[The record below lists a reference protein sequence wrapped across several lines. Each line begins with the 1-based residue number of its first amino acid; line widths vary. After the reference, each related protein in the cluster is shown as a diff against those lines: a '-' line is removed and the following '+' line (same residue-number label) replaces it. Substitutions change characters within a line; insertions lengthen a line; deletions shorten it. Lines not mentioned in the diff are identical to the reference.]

1 MHESDR
7 LFVDLQPPP
16 GGLQRL
22 QRSLTHRSRDVHQ
35 RGLRFAGAG
44 AFAMSLLALAWLLP
58 GVIARHRETT
68 ELASALRDAVAQPA
82 NGIQVVDGAAIEL
95 PSGQAGVRLYLVQS
109 ATSPART
116 SRN

>member
-1 MHESDR
+1 MHESDH
-7 LFVDLQPPP
+7 LLINLQPPP

-22 QRSLTHRSRDVHQ
+22 QRTLANRSHVARQ
-35 RGLRFAGAG
+35 RSIRVAGAG

-68 ELASALRDAVAQPA
+68 ELVSALHAAVTPPID
-82 NGIQVVDGAAIEL
+82 GIQVVDGAAIEL

-109 ATSPART
+109 ASSAART
-116 SRN
+116 PKH

>member
-1 MHESDR
+1 MHESNR
-7 LFVDLQPPP
+7 LFVDLQPPL

-22 QRSLTHRSRDVHQ
+22 QHTLANRSHRTRRRSI
-35 RGLRFAGAG
+35 RFAGAG

-58 GVIARHRETT
+58 GVIARHRETAA
-68 ELASALRDAVAQPA
+68 LVSALRGTVTSPA
-82 NGIQVVDGAAIEL
+82 DGIQVVDGAAIEL

-109 ATSPART
+109 ATPPART

>member
-7 LFVDLQPPP
+7 LFIDLQPPP

-22 QRSLTHRSRDVHQ
+22 QRTIANRSDGTRKRSLRV
-35 RGLRFAGAG
+35 AGAG

-68 ELASALRDAVAQPA
+68 ALMSALHAAVTPPTD
-82 NGIQVVDGAAIEL
+82 GIQVVDGAAIEL

-109 ATSPART
+109 ASPAART
-116 SRN
+116 PRH